1 MCGLC
6 LFKYRCAP
14 LSMFDVLHRLHA
26 VTPTHLSTDLRRDGH
41 VMCHLNTVVCSSV
54 VLDDTVYR
62 IHRIL

>member
-14 LSMFDVLHRLHA
+14 LSMFDVLHRLQA

-41 VMCHLNTVVCSSV
+41 VMCHLNNVV
-54 VLDDTVYR
+54 
-62 IHRIL
+62 